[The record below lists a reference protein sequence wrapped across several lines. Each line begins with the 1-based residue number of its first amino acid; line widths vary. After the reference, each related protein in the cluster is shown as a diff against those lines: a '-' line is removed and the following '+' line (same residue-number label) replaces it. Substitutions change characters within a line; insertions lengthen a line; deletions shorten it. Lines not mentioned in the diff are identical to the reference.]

1 MLLIV
6 LALFWVALLAPIVV
20 RRLRDGGTEKSIQSF
35 RAEHEVLSRQDYAI
49 IPAHRLD
56 QPDQPVSSSRLSE
69 RKPRLTV
76 VHADDTFGSIESRS
90 SWDEWSD
97 DYAYEYDDTARPVT
111 GVSNRYAQA
120 YSSRP
125 SGPVA
130 TTRYQTPIRRRT
142 MRSQRRM
149 MFTRLV
155 LVAVVLTL
163 LAFVTSYPLLFD
175 VAAASLLAV
184 VAYVALAFYSV
195 SQGYLNDSSLP
206 VRVPER
212 RPLAT
217 IEPLY
222 SQGRERYAAHYEDEF
237 ESEFYEPE
245 ADDQWGRQPQPRRA
259 LG

>member
-163 LAFVTSYPLLFD
+163 LAF
-175 VAAASLLAV
+175 
-184 VAYVALAFYSV
+184 YSV

-237 ESEFYEPE
+237 ESGFYEPE